1 MTVSTWAG
9 GGEDFQF
16 EVQLLNKSLAVVL
29 HIQSLTNFWHF
40 EILCYCVLNIP
51 PTFLVYLVC
60 SRKLSAEEK
69 NPTI

>member
-29 HIQSLTNFWHF
+29 HIQSLTNF
-40 EILCYCVLNIP
+40 
-51 PTFLVYLVC
+51 
-60 SRKLSAEEK
+60 
-69 NPTI
+69 